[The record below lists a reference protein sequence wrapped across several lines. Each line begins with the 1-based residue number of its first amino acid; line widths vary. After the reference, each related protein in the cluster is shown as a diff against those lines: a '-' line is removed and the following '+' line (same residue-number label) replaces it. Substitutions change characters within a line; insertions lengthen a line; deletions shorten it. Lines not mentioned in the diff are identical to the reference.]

1 MDLDHLQ
8 AMEQV
13 LPEGARSHARGKIGV
28 AGGDQ
33 AKVAADQA
41 ATADSSKHALLQ
53 HAEELCLGLEGQV
66 RDLVQEKGA
75 AVRQLEDAHPPTVGA
90 GEGTAFVAEEL
101 ALEQGGRDGVA
112 VHGDEIP
119 GRSVAQLV
127 DEPGDEFLAGAG
139 LTRDQDRH
147 VGRRYLLDLAEDWL
161 QRGAAADQPALA
173 VHLDVDG
180 LPARAW
186 HLTYWL
192 G

>member
-41 ATADSSKHALLQ
+41 RAADASKLALLQ
-53 HAEELCLGLEGQV
+53 HAQELCLGLEGQV
-66 RDLVQEKGA
+66 RDLVEEKGG

-90 GEGTAFVAEEL
+90 GEGAAFVAEEL
-101 ALEQGGRDGVA
+101 ALEQRRRDGVA
-112 VHGDEIP
+112 VHGDELP

-127 DEPGDEFLAGAG
+127 DESGDELLAGAG

-147 VGRRYLLDLAEDWL
+147 VGRRHLLNLAEDSL
-161 QRGAAADQPALA
+161 
-173 VHLDVDG
+173 
-180 LPARAW
+180 
-186 HLTYWL
+186 
-192 G
+192 

>member
-1 MDLDHLQ
+1 
-8 AMEQV
+8 
-13 LPEGARSHARGKIGV
+13 
-28 AGGDQ
+28 
-33 AKVAADQA
+33 
-41 ATADSSKHALLQ
+41 
-53 HAEELCLGLEGQV
+53 
-66 RDLVQEKGA
+66 
-75 AVRQLEDAHPPTVGA
+75 
-90 GEGTAFVAEEL
+90 VAEEL

-147 VGRRYLLDLAEDWL
+147 VGRRYLLDLADDSL

-186 HLTYWL
+186 HLT
-192 G
+192 